1 MELAVCCVIGR
12 ASLCSMP
19 WAMGGGSGHGGGVA
33 GVGGTGG
40 EGKGRRQ
47 HLRRPGKDRPPHP
60 ALPFPVGERLRS
72 SACTAPSLRV
82 FVSVPRGDSVVHP

>member
-19 WAMGGGSGHGGGVA
+19 WAMGGGSGHGGGVT
-33 GVGGTGG
+33 GVGGRGGGGRGEDSISDGPARTG
-40 EGKGRRQ
+40 
-47 HLRRPGKDRPPHP
+47 PPHP

-72 SACTAPSLRV
+72 SARTSPSLRV

>member
-1 MELAVCCVIGR
+1 MGTAAVWRGWG
-12 ASLCSMP
+12 AEE
-19 WAMGGGSGHGGGVA
+19 G
-33 GVGGTGG
+33 
-40 EGKGRRQ
+40 GKGRRQ

-72 SACTAPSLRV
+72 SARTSPSLRV